1 MTKYRYS
8 QYLNEDS
15 VKKIFREYKIASI
28 SKQTGINKS
37 TLKNYKYEKIPYKL
51 MPVGILKELTKVS
64 RTRKKGQKNEN

>member
-37 TLKNYKYEKIPYKL
+37 TLKNYKYERIP
-51 MPVGILKELTKVS
+51 
-64 RTRKKGQKNEN
+64 